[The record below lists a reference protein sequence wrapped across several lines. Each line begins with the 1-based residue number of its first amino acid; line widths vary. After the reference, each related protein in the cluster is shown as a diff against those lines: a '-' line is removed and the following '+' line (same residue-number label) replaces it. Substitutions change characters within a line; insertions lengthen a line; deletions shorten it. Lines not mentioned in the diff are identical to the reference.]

1 MSEHKQDE
9 INHIN
14 KADIDSQDN
23 VNQANIH
30 RKDINKEKI
39 NKENIDTENTDKEI
53 IHQDDGNDWDNE
65 VIILDDNF
73 KQSFITTLMF
83 LVLST
88 VMSIWIMQKSINAY
102 YLQTYHKP
110 SPLNL
115 INSPLW
121 QKGGDIGDGLYAFHD
136 NIANN
141 IGNMNKTMIDEFNTN
156 HAYTPAYKAQMAE
169 KAHQEQLRQEQER
182 QLKAQALK
190 ENQAQN
196 ELEQSLTLNKSQKVF
211 FAGDSMMQGIAPHMQ
226 KYLQGLGVDSVNLS
240 KQSTG
245 LAYPKFF
252 DWNSTIKNTLQSD
265 NSIKV
270 LIVMLGANDPW
281 DMPDKQGKY
290 LKFNSEE
297 WIAEYQARMKDIL
310 DFAKERQVGVIW
322 VTPPNMKKNKL
333 NEQMV
338 QLNDV
343 MMNELARHNVKVIDA
358 RPIMGGRNNVYND
371 YLEKDGKNIKMRSGD
386 GIHFSGDGQRILAK
400 EVQSYLIIE

>member
-1 MSEHKQDE
+1 MSENKQDE
-9 INHIN
+9 INHID
-14 KADIDSQDN
+14 KADIDGQN
-23 VNQANIH
+23 
-30 RKDINKEKI
+30 DINQE
-39 NKENIDTENTDKEI
+39 NKNIDTKIIDKENTEEEI
-53 IHQDDGNDWDNE
+53 IYQEDSDDWDNE
-65 VIILDDNF
+65 LIKPDDNF
-73 KQSFITTLMF
+73 KQSFINTLMF

-88 VMSIWIMQKSINAY
+88 VMGIWIMQKSINAY
-102 YLQTYHKP
+102 YLQTYHQP

-115 INSPLW
+115 INHPLW
-121 QKGGDIGDGLYAFHD
+121 QKGGNIGDGLYTLHD

-141 IGNMNKTMIDEFNTN
+141 IDNMNKSMIDEFNDN
-156 HAYTPAYKAQMAE
+156 YAYTPAYKAQMAE
-169 KAHQEQLRQEQER
+169 KARQEQLRQEQER
-182 QLKAQALK
+182 QLKAQDLK

-226 KYLQGLGVDSVNLS
+226 KYLQGLGVDSINLS

-252 DWNSTIKNTLQSD
+252 DWNSTIKNTLRSD
-265 NSIKV
+265 SNIKV
-270 LIVMLGANDPW
+270 LIIMLGANDPW
-281 DMPDKQGKY
+281 DIPDKQGKY

-333 NEQMV
+333 NEKMV

-358 RPIMGGRNNVYND
+358 RPIMGGCNNIYND
-371 YLEKDGKNIKMRSGD
+371 YLEKDGKNIKMRSTD
-386 GIHFSGDGQRILAK
+386 GVHFSGDGQRILAK